1 MFGPQSLFGEKAEY
15 EKNLPQAYMLKH
27 LIASWDIVS
36 IFNDLFHSLFIHVHF
51 CIYSYVYIHIV
62 ALRSQKRTWDVLH
75 LDVQAVVSCAMCV
88 LGTRLWSSE
97 QRNL

>member
-88 LGTRLWSSE
+88 HGTRLWSSE